1 MGVGWQVFPSI
12 VCLFPKKPHP
22 FITGGHANLFFFVSA
37 VALDR
42 SGKSCPG
49 GLGFFAGEGKAL
61 YVLFLGMKNQ
71 EIGTSPAFA
80 NISRK
85 AASLPWVFFTV
96 KQIMNK
102 MICTNIFSSG
112 VL

>member
-1 MGVGWQVFPSI
+1 MGVRWQVSPSI

-37 VALDR
+37 VALGR

-49 GLGFFAGEGKAL
+49 GLGILVGEGKVL

-80 NISRK
+80 NILGK
-85 AASLPWVFFTV
+85 LPPFPGSLLHSKTD
-96 KQIMNK
+96 N
-102 MICTNIFSSG
+102 
-112 VL
+112 